1 MMNMTGLHLHALLI
15 VRDAGD
21 DGKPNVIE
29 QHLHGPTMH
38 EVMRST
44 SRFRLWITPIVTRL
58 TETTHPAA
66 TLV

>member
-1 MMNMTGLHLHALLI
+1 MTRLHLQIFSI
-15 VRDAGD
+15 VWDAGD

-29 QHLHGPTMH
+29 NHLHGPPTY
-38 EVMRST
+38 EVMHSA
-44 SRFRLWITPIVTRL
+44 SLFRLWITPIVTRL